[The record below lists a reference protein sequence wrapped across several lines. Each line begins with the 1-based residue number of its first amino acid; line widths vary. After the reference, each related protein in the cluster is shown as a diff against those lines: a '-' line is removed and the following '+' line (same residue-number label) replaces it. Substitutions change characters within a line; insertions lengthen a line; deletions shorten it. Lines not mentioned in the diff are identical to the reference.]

1 MIQETIHVVGGGL
14 VGSLTAVLLANEGYE
29 VKLYERRPDMRKVD
43 IAAGRSINL
52 VLTSRGIQA
61 LERVGL
67 TKAAMQLAIPVSARM
82 LHDEQGNTKRVPYGQ
97 HEGEVINSV
106 SRGLLNKLLLEA
118 ADAHDKIDV
127 LFDRTCTDYDIKGKI
142 LTFRND
148 DSGEMETV
156 AIERAIG
163 TDGAFSAM
171 RKSMLNQ
178 VHNFDYS
185 QNFLSHGYKEMV
197 IEAAAD
203 GSHPI
208 DKHALHI
215 WPRKDFMFM
224 ALANLDGSFTC
235 TLYMAHEGDNSF
247 GSLKTKQDVES
258 FFQINFPDAVP
269 LMPNLVEE
277 YFDNHSGS
285 MVTVRCFP
293 WAVDEQSILLGDSS
307 HSIVPFFGQGMNSGF
322 EDCFE
327 LGRLLDK
334 HGKNPNW
341 ERLFDELQRSRKP
354 NTDAIADM
362 ALENFVEM
370 SSTTADPKFQL
381 KKEIGF
387 ELERR
392 YPDRFIPR
400 YSMVVFHPEIPYAK
414 AQSRGEMQFKI
425 LDELAMNIEA
435 IAEVDWQKAKRLMQ
449 EIIVD

>member
-1 MIQETIHVVGGGL
+1 MNQAPIHIVGGGL

-67 TKAAMQLAIPVSARM
+67 KEAAMKLAIPVSARM
-82 LHDEQGNTKRVPYGQ
+82 LHDEEGNTKRVPYGQ

-118 ADAHDKIDV
+118 ADAHEKV
-127 LFDRTCTDYDIKGKI
+127 ELLFHRTCTDYNIEGKK
-142 LTFRND
+142 LTFHND
-148 DSGEMETV
+148 ETGQNETV
-156 AIERAIG
+156 SFERAIG

-178 VHNFDYS
+178 VINFDYS
-185 QNFLSHGYKEMV
+185 QNFLSHGYKEMI
-197 IEAAAD
+197 IEAASD
-203 GSHPI
+203 GRHAI
-208 DKHALHI
+208 DKDALHI

-235 TLYMAHEGDNSF
+235 TLYMAHEGENSF
-247 GSLKTKQDVES
+247 DSLSTKQDVER
-258 FFQINFPDAVP
+258 FFETHFPDAVP
-269 LMPNLVEE
+269 LMPNLAED
-277 YFDNHSGS
+277 YFENHSGS

-293 WAVDEQSILLGDSS
+293 WAVGGQSILLGDSS
-307 HSIVPFFGQGMNSGF
+307 HAIVPFFGQGMNSGF

-327 LGRLLDK
+327 IGKLLDK
-334 HGKNPNW
+334 YGKNPNW
-341 ERLFDELQRSRKP
+341 EALFDELQRIRKP

-370 SSTTADPKFQL
+370 SETTADPKFQL

-392 YPDRFIPR
+392 YPDKFIPR

-414 AQSRGEMQFKI
+414 AQSRGAAQFKI
-425 LDELAMNIEA
+425 LDELAANISSVQET
-435 IAEVDWQKAKRLMQ
+435 DWDKAGRLIQKSMMS
-449 EIIVD
+449 

>member
-1 MIQETIHVVGGGL
+1 MSQEIHVVGGGL
-14 VGSLTAVLLANEGYE
+14 VGSLAAVMLGNEGFQ

-67 TKAAMQLAIPVSARM
+67 KEKAMELAIPVSARM
-82 LHDEQGNTKRVPYGQ
+82 LHDVEGQTNRVPYGQ

-118 ADAHDKIDV
+118 ADAHDNVEV
-127 LFDRTCTDYDIKGKI
+127 LFHRTCTDYDIKAKT
-142 LTFRND
+142 LTFHND
-148 DSGEMETV
+148 QTNASETV
-156 AIERAIG
+156 PVERAMG

-171 RKSMLNQ
+171 RKAMLNQ
-178 VHNFDYS
+178 VVNFDYS
-185 QNFLSHGYKEMV
+185 QNFLSHGYKELV
-197 IEAAAD
+197 IAANVD

-208 DKHALHI
+208 DPNALHI

-235 TLYMAHEGDNSF
+235 TLYMAHEGENSF
-247 GSLKTKQDVES
+247 DSLKTEQEVEG
-258 FFQINFPDAVP
+258 FFQQYFPDA
-269 LMPNLVEE
+269 LRMMPDLKQE
-277 YFDNHSGS
+277 YFENHAGS
-285 MVTVRCFP
+285 MVTVKCFP
-293 WAVDEQSILLGDSS
+293 WRVGEQSILLGDSS
-307 HSIVPFFGQGMNSGF
+307 HAIVPFFGQGMNSGF

-334 HGKNPNW
+334 HGSHLDW
-341 ERLFDELQRSRKP
+341 DALFDELQYIRKP

-370 SSTTADPKFQL
+370 SETTADPKFQL

-387 ELERR
+387 ELEKR
-392 YPDRFIPR
+392 YEGKFIPR
-400 YSMVVFHPEIPYAK
+400 YSMVVFHPEISYSEAQHRGAIQFEILEELSDGIESVEQVDWAK
-414 AQSRGEMQFKI
+414 AARLIVK
-425 LDELAMNIEA
+425 L
-435 IAEVDWQKAKRLMQ
+435 EV
-449 EIIVD
+449 